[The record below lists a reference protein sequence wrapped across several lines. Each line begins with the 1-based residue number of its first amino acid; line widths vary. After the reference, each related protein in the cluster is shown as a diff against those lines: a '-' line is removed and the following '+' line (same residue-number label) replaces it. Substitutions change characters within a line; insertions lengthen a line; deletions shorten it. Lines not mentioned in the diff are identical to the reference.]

1 MQELWQVIFEN
12 SKAFVFVQIDVWL
25 KVSVVLTLSWID
37 SFDKKPSNYNRVIN
51 VLTVKI
57 TLCHLLYEYDA
68 ICSRQNV
75 NNETLVFLELLSSIL
90 NLK

>member
-1 MQELWQVIFEN
+1 MQELWQAVSEN
-12 SKAFVFVQIDVWL
+12 SNVFVFLQIDFWL
-25 KVSVVLTLSWID
+25 KVSVLTLSWID
-37 SFDKKPSNYNRVIN
+37 SFDKKSSNYNRVIN

-75 NNETLVFLELLSSIL
+75 NNETLVFLELSSSIL
-90 NLK
+90 NFK

>member
-1 MQELWQVIFEN
+1 MQELWQAVSEN
-12 SKAFVFVQIDVWL
+12 SNVFVFVQIDFWL
-25 KVSVVLTLSWID
+25 KVSVLTLSWID

-57 TLCHLLYEYDA
+57 TLCHLLYEYDP
-68 ICSRQNV
+68 ICSRQIV

>member
-1 MQELWQVIFEN
+1 MQELWQAVSQNSNVFE
-12 SKAFVFVQIDVWL
+12 FVQIDFWL
-25 KVSVVLTLSWID
+25 KVSVLTLSWID
-37 SFDKKPSNYNRVIN
+37 SFDKKSSNYNRVIN

>member
-1 MQELWQVIFEN
+1 MQELWQAVSEN
-12 SKAFVFVQIDVWL
+12 SNVFVFVQIDFWL
-25 KVSVVLTLSWID
+25 KVSVLTLSWID

>member
-1 MQELWQVIFEN
+1 MQELWQAVSEN
-12 SKAFVFVQIDVWL
+12 SNVFFFVQIDFWL
-25 KVSVVLTLSWID
+25 KVSILTLSWID

-90 NLK
+90 NPK